1 MIPKIVHFSW
11 INDSILTSN
20 HQFPKN
26 TIQRMIELSPEWKFE
41 LSTDEDIEQFLVDR
55 LDKIDYD
62 LIKDCHIVEKSDIW
76 RLMKLYEEGGVYTDI
91 DRLCNTSLNFVIT
104 DDVMCVLPTCVDNDF
119 SQDFMCSAPNNPI
132 FLETF
137 KLVMDR
143 RKAGHTNTYFLGP
156 QTYMHGVTQ
165 ALFGNIIDVNAGPGV
180 FGEIRKELANHSFI
194 KTYREDPPYHTILY
208 RPENQQIE
216 FDHEL
221 MKRDFY
227 TSFNIKHWTNEW

>member
-41 LSTDEDIEQFLVDR
+41 LSTDEDIEQFLVDK

-143 RKAGHTNTYFLGP
+143 RKAGHANTYFLGP
-156 QTYMHGVTQ
+156 QTYMHGVTK

>member
-143 RKAGHTNTYFLGP
+143 RKAGHANTYFLGP
-156 QTYMHGVTQ
+156 QTYMHGVTK